1 MRVVVL
7 AHGEARHYLLEGLPE
22 RAVDLPPGA
31 TLADLVAALGASSD
45 DALLARRSGA
55 VIREPALLEEGD
67 RVELFLPVGGG

>member
-7 AHGEARHYLLEGLPE
+7 AHGETRRYLLSGQPE

-31 TLADLVAALGASSD
+31 TLAELMVALGASLD
-45 DALLARRSGA
+45 DALLARREGT
-55 VIREPALLEEGD
+55 VIRERAPLAEGD